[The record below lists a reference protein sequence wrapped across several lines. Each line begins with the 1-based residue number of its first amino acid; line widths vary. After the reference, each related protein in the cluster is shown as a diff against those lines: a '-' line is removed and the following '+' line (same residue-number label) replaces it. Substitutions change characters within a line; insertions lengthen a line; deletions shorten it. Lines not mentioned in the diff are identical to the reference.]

1 MRDGKVAWTYSVP
14 SYDTNRVMEEL
25 GDATMLSNGNIVFC
39 RKVGA
44 SEVTPDKKI
53 IWNMEAPRGTE
64 IHSIQPIGLDRVLV
78 TENGNPA
85 KLMLINTEDRRDGKG
100 IHVPRVESGGKP
112 AHPIP
117 PGA

>member
-1 MRDGKVAWTYSVP
+1 MRRSSCRETDWRTSVLYTGEADSRKNEQTLYVVRDGKVAWTYSVP

-53 IWNMEAPRGTE
+53 IWNLEAPE
-64 IHSIQPIGLDRVLV
+64 
-78 TENGNPA
+78 A
-85 KLMLINTEDRRDGKG
+85 RRF
-100 IHVPRVESGGKP
+100 
-112 AHPIP
+112 IP
-117 PGA
+117 SSPSVWTACWSR